1 MQPTSTPAGHAGR
14 THQAGWRPHLVRGLT
29 RSLATVA
36 LAATAVLGAA
46 HAVAQAMPRLTTE
59 DELRGPTVP
68 AAIDGFWTSRGEA
81 RPLRGEGGLR
91 LEARRF
97 LQPDRAAEQGAIVLV
112 SGRTESM
119 LKYKEVVHDLFRN
132 GWSVYIHDHR
142 GQGLSDREPAVRA
155 TPDIGHVERFD
166 DFVRDPIT
174 GRGEPGV
181 VAKSLGAGRGVRQ
194 RHERMHRGPPLV
206 GREDVEPERPGTVG
220 HNTRRLGFDRGGH
233 VGHRAIPDAD
243 QNEINVTRRGR
254 DRCGVPADR
263 AVDLPA
269 NRGQGRG
276 E

>member
-1 MQPTSTPAGHAGR
+1 MTAGLGGDGPVGVALGRVDRREVAGDRQFIAACRRPGERRGRAELGDVVDGPANDRQVGLERRAGCRPDPFDLTEKRDQVVGGDAGGGVVLDAVVVGDDEGTPA
-14 THQAGWRPHLVRGLT
+14 
-29 RSLATVA
+29 
-36 LAATAVLGAA
+36 
-46 HAVAQAMPRLTTE
+46 
-59 DELRGPTVP
+59 
-68 AAIDGFWTSRGEA
+68 
-81 RPLRGEGGLR
+81 
-91 LEARRF
+91 
-97 LQPDRAAEQGAIVLV
+97 
-112 SGRTESM
+112 
-119 LKYKEVVHDLFRN
+119 
-132 GWSVYIHDHR
+132 
-142 GQGLSDREPAVRA
+142 
-155 TPDIGHVERFD
+155 ERFD

-243 QNEINVTRRGR
+243 QNEINVTRRDR